1 MINFYKGR
9 LCLNCLADGID
20 NAKDILDTMNGNA
33 LIGVL
38 SSQYA
43 SVEEALSG
51 IAEYQKNCEGN
62 ISLGLGAGDPKQ
74 WERVARIAAR
84 MEFKHINQIFSAVGF
99 TRALGLS
106 KDAVINGLVSPCGK
120 PGFLKI
126 STGPLSSL
134 EADGI
139 VPADTAIAM
148 IREMGGNSVK
158 YFPMKGLSQEFKN
171 EFKALARACAK
182 NKFILEPTGGINLAN
197 VEEIL
202 SCALDE
208 GVEQVIVHVYTSII
222 HKESGKTNIEDVKKI
237 DSIFRKLLG

>member
-134 EADGI
+134 KADGI

-222 HKESGKTNIEDVKKI
+222 QKESGKTNIEDVKKI